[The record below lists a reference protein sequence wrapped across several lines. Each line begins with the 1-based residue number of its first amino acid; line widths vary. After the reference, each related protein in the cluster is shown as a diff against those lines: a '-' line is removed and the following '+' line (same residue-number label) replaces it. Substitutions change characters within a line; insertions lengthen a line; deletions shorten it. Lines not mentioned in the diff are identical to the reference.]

1 MPGEVSCLASPVPR
15 HKEGTRN
22 AMNAISSK
30 RLDAHIDCTVKKG
43 IAFRLACLGA
53 CYLATHIEIVVAQP
67 LPLVEEVTVT
77 ATLMEEVMPSIS
89 VSVLNG
95 RDRAQRGGVHL
106 DDLVTLLANVSSS
119 SGASR
124 SRFIQI
130 RGIGERSQFIE
141 PLNPSIGILL
151 DGVDLSGLG
160 GTLTLFDLEQVEVLR
175 GPQGTLMGANALAG
189 VIAMQSTSPEQRGT
203 AFSAGAETDGGY
215 RLGMKIGGPTSE
227 NTSARLALQR
237 YTSDGFTNNQ
247 WLNRNDT
254 NARDEL
260 TARGAARWQSNGHL
274 FETALYYTRVNNGY
288 DAFSLDNTRDT
299 LSDEPGEDDL
309 TLKAARIKWQGPLGP
324 YQGWLQLSHADT
336 ETTYSYDEDW
346 SFVGIAPG
354 WEYQSFDEYRRDRTM
369 TSLEWRIQPLSGERT
384 AWILGTLLR
393 HQRETLTRDY
403 SYLPGPF
410 SSKIETD
417 TGAVFAEVNRA
428 FTDTLS
434 GFIGARLEKRES
446 HYRDSAAVNTP
457 FDHAYWTG
465 RTGLTWTYQRGQQ
478 TYLTLSRGARAGGA
492 NASLLASIEALPDL
506 DQNRVSGLSIF
517 DEETLVSLEWGWQGF
532 WPGINLQSRLAIF
545 AMERDDQQVRGSV
558 VIPRNDGSTAFID
571 YTDNA
576 AAGHHRGLEWEARW
590 QPTEGWHWQL
600 NLGVLDAQ
608 FDEYVSATGE
618 NLSGREQPQSPSW
631 QYSLGARWDIH
642 PLAAV
647 QLELAGSDRYF
658 FSDRHEVA
666 NDEIH
671 QLNAS
676 ISGGRGRWQWT
687 LWGRNLTDRDTY
699 TRGFGTFG
707 NDPRK
712 QYTVEPY
719 RQYGE
724 PRVVGVTIRY
734 ELFEGHQ

>member
-1 MPGEVSCLASPVPR
+1 
-15 HKEGTRN
+15 
-22 AMNAISSK
+22 
-30 RLDAHIDCTVKKG
+30 
-43 IAFRLACLGA
+43 
-53 CYLATHIEIVVAQP
+53 
-67 LPLVEEVTVT
+67 
-77 ATLMEEVMPSIS
+77 
-89 VSVLNG
+89 
-95 RDRAQRGGVHL
+95 
-106 DDLVTLLANVSSS
+106 
-119 SGASR
+119 
-124 SRFIQI
+124 
-130 RGIGERSQFIE
+130 
-141 PLNPSIGILL
+141 
-151 DGVDLSGLG
+151 
-160 GTLTLFDLEQVEVLR
+160 
-175 GPQGTLMGANALAG
+175 
-189 VIAMQSTSPEQRGT
+189 
-203 AFSAGAETDGGY
+203 
-215 RLGMKIGGPTSE
+215 MKIGGPTSE

-260 TARGAARWQSNGHL
+260 TARGAARWQLNEHL
-274 FETALYYTRVNNGY
+274 FETGLYYTRVNNGY
-288 DAFSLDNTRDT
+288 DAFSLDNTRNT

-309 TLKAARIKWQGPLGP
+309 TLKAARIKWQGPIGP

-369 TSLEWRIQPLSGERT
+369 TSLEWRVQPLSGGRT
-384 AWILGTLLR
+384 AWILGTFLR

-417 TGAVFAEVNRA
+417 TGAIFAEVNCA

-434 GFIGARLEKRES
+434 GFIGARLERRES

-457 FDHAYWTG
+457 FDHDYWTG

-506 DQNRVSGLSIF
+506 DQNRVSGFSIF
-517 DEETLVSLEWGWQGF
+517 DEETLISLEWGWQGF
-532 WPGINLQSRLAIF
+532 WPEINLQSRLAIF

-590 QPTEGWHWQL
+590 QPNEGWHWQL
-600 NLGVLDAQ
+600 NLGILDAQ

-647 QLELAGSDRYF
+647 QLEVAGSDRYF